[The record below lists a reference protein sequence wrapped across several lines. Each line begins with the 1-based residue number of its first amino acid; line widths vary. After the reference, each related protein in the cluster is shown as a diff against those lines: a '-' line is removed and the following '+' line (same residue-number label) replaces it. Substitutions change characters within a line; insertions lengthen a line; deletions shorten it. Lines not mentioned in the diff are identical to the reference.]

1 VSTLIIYNK
10 LVRDKIPEIIRNDNK
25 ECVTNILDDETYAKE
40 LKRDSMEKGYRKR
53 IDFSNKSNQKLWK
66 YDEKGVA
73 NLIARMPMTKWLDD
87 DHLIRFENNRF
98 QINFPIAEE
107 DREILHQMTEQIC
120 EFKLKTYFNRR
131 DQKEL

>member
-1 VSTLIIYNK
+1 M
-10 LVRDKIPEIIRNDNK
+10 IIRNDNK

-40 LKRDSMEKGYRKR
+40 LKRDSMKKGYRKR
-53 IDFSNKSNQKLWK
+53 IDFSNKSKQKLWE
-66 YDEKGVA
+66 YNEKGVA

-87 DHLIRFENNRF
+87 DHLITFKNNRF

-131 DQKEL
+131 GQKEL